1 MVEKSIRSIFLEYP
15 EVIYGFTSV
24 SYSSYASEYK
34 SALVLAVPY
43 GEQLTVRNYMEERF
57 EQGIQEAKRV
67 VDEILSKLEEIFH
80 ELKYYIISRLWHRI
94 MMKNL
99 WRPFPISMRLL
110 MPDWV
115 GLERMMLWLLKNMG
129 QE

>member
-1 MVEKSIRSIFLEYP
+1 MVEKNICSIFLEYP

-24 SYSSYASEYK
+24 SYSSYASGYK

-43 GEQLTVRNYMEERF
+43 GEQLTVQNYTEERF

-80 ELKYYIISRLWHRI
+80 ELKILYPAY
-94 MMKNL
+94 
-99 WRPFPISMRLL
+99 
-110 MPDWV
+110 
-115 GLERMMLWLLKNMG
+115 GTE
-129 QE
+129 